1 MLKEKEYYIEHGK
14 ANIALKTD
22 IEKTA
27 DLVCAEGFSNIF
39 FAGSGGSIC
48 MLAPFVEI
56 LKKRTDIVAYAE
68 EAARP
73 ACCRLQTA
81 FKGILGCYCI
91 KNRRCKRTYGISSL
105 L

>member
-68 EAARP
+68 EAADCLLPITNSFQRNP
-73 ACCRLQTA
+73 WLLLYQ
-81 FKGILGCYCI
+81 KPEMQ
-91 KNRRCKRTYGISSL
+91 KNL
-105 L
+105 WN

>member
-39 FAGSGGSIC
+39 FAGSGGSIWLLLYQKPE
-48 MLAPFVEI
+48 M
-56 LKKRTDIVAYAE
+56 
-68 EAARP
+68 
-73 ACCRLQTA
+73 Q
-81 FKGILGCYCI
+81 
-91 KNRRCKRTYGISSL
+91 KNL
-105 L
+105 WN